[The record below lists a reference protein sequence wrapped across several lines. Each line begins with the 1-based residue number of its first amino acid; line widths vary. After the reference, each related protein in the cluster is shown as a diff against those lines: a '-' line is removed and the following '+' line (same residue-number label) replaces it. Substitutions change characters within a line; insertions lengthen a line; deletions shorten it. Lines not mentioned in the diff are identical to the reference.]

1 MKRLQTAAVLCTVL
15 ILGSVWSVRA
25 VDNTA
30 QAVAFDVENDRLNEA
45 RETWDAAQTLLGALL
60 LHSEID
66 QADRLFDRVL
76 AAQQNGL
83 TDEFSPSAL
92 PKFHGNTSSITAKLR
107 LVRTQNL
114 LANRS
119 CSIMRYS
126 LNGIHAPART
136 DRPDHKRRNSERPAS
151 AGGYRTDSC
160 RAGRHA
166 HARWRYPPY
175 RSRGTCRTP

>member
-1 MKRLQTAAVLCTVL
+1 MKRLLTAAVLCTVL

-30 QAVAFDVENDRLNEA
+30 QAVALDVENDRLNEA

-83 TDEFSPSAL
+83 TDEFSL
-92 PKFHGNTSSITAKLR
+92 
-107 LVRTQNL
+107 
-114 LANRS
+114 
-119 CSIMRYS
+119 
-126 LNGIHAPART
+126 
-136 DRPDHKRRNSERPAS
+136 DRADRKRRNSARPAP
-151 AGGYRTDSC
+151 ADGYRTDSC

-166 HARWRYPPY
+166 RALRQYPPY

>member
-1 MKRLQTAAVLCTVL
+1 MKRLLTAAVLCTVL

-30 QAVAFDVENDRLNEA
+30 QAVALDVENDRLNEA

-83 TDEFSPSAL
+83 TDEFSLDRAE
-92 PKFHGNTSSITAKLR
+92 
-107 LVRTQNL
+107 L
-114 LANRS
+114 LAQLRH
-119 CSIMRYS
+119 
-126 LNGIHAPART
+126 LP
-136 DRPDHKRRNSERPAS
+136 EVQRPAP

-166 HARWRYPPY
+166 HVRWRYPPY
-175 RSRGTCRTP
+175 RSRGTYRTP

>member
-1 MKRLQTAAVLCTVL
+1 MKRLLTAAVLCTVL

-30 QAVAFDVENDRLNEA
+30 QAVALDVENDRLNEA

-83 TDEFSPSAL
+83 TDEFSLDRAE
-92 PKFHGNTSSITAKLR
+92 
-107 LVRTQNL
+107 L
-114 LANRS
+114 LARLHHLPE
-119 CSIMRYS
+119 MEKAS
-126 LNGIHAPART
+126 L
-136 DRPDHKRRNSERPAS
+136 RNIL
-151 AGGYRTDSC
+151 
-160 RAGRHA
+160 
-166 HARWRYPPY
+166 
-175 RSRGTCRTP
+175 